1 MSDIEMAE
9 AAAEAAEQVEE
20 TPEAVAPEGQEGCA
34 AQAAPAQAAPEQDEQ
49 DAPQAAAQAT
59 SDNAVAPELDGPVPP
74 APGTYQLIQIGGEK
88 ADLKAVREAVGIN
101 QIDLANLMDVTV
113 RTIKRWEQIGWEEP
127 PDEVWDL
134 LFDLVQDHERSVAEL
149 VERTEASARAH
160 AAERRAAGRDPWIV
174 ELPYYKNQDHY
185 EQFPHR
191 PRSQHAWGNAI
202 SRRAADILR
211 LKGYTVYFYYPEG
224 KKSK

>member
-1 MSDIEMAE
+1 MSEIETAE
-9 AAAEAAEQVEE
+9 ALGAAEEQAEVAEQATGAAEADMLADGQPAEGVAA
-20 TPEAVAPEGQEGCA
+20 TPDA
-34 AQAAPAQAAPEQDEQ
+34 AELEAPA
-49 DAPQAAAQAT
+49 
-59 SDNAVAPELDGPVPP
+59 LDGPVPP
-74 APGTYQLIQIGGEK
+74 AAGTYSLIQIGGEK

-134 LFDLVQDHERSVAEL
+134 LFELVQDHEASVAEL